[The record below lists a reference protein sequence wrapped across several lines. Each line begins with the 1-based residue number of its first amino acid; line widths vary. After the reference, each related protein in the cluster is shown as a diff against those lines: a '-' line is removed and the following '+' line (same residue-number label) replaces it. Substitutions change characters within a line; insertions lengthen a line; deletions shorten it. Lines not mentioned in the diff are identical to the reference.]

1 MIDIDN
7 VKKIELSDHF
17 VLCFRYDIKDYDL
30 DEINYLAEYS
40 ANIFGK
46 ENIIWLPKDIEIIA
60 MDSKQRR
67 YI

>member
-1 MIDIDN
+1 MINIDN

-17 VLCFRYDIKDYDL
+17 VLCFRYDIKNYDL

-46 ENIIWLPKDIEIIA
+46 ENIV
-60 MDSKQRR
+60 
-67 YI
+67 

>member
-1 MIDIDN
+1 MIDIDT
-7 VKKIELSDHF
+7 VKKMELSDHF
-17 VLCFRYDIKDYDL
+17 VLCFRYGVKDYDL
-30 DEINYLAEYS
+30 DEISNLAEYS

-60 MDSKQRR
+60 MDSRQRR